1 MRLYP
6 KRRRVHPRSDRA
18 EEQAEKES
26 SGGPSGHHRE
36 SIDSQHDAV
45 RRTLSHPRIVTRGGR
60 VSISSGATEDEFGV
74 ASPVGFNATVR
85 TSTMTQHGTEL
96 VAKDSGM
103 SLDGGGID
111 YSLPPLQCGDGKDT
125 SSDDF
130 FVDFRCGASRVTE
143 VSTSAQ
149 TAYMKAYLALYW
161 TDLRV
166 ADWEVDRPLPEDLW
180 GPFCNVRNGYA
191 NEMTIDDHEF
201 VLVDRERGRLKR
213 FLIFEGRVSNNL
225 NLKEFPFDFNSIDI
239 EFGFVSHWRSKNG
252 EKYGTA
258 SGTPIYRLREVR
270 DPREGDIIGIYW
282 DGHIPEWTLHGA
294 SWKLH
299 VHKDPSEERIG
310 SAGLAAT
317 CSFVVFLNERLGAG
331 GHRVHWLMLLQD
343 MCSHNSSCRFMLD
356 ET

>member
-166 ADWEVDRPLPEDLW
+166 ADWEVR
-180 GPFCNVRNGYA
+180 VATRNAY
-191 NEMTIDDHEF
+191 T
-201 VLVDRERGRLKR
+201 
-213 FLIFEGRVSNNL
+213 
-225 NLKEFPFDFNSIDI
+225 
-239 EFGFVSHWRSKNG
+239 
-252 EKYGTA
+252 
-258 SGTPIYRLREVR
+258 TPIARMVV
-270 DPREGDIIGIYW
+270 P
-282 DGHIPEWTLHGA
+282 
-294 SWKLH
+294 WKMCAIKRA
-299 VHKDPSEERIG
+299 VY
-310 SAGLAAT
+310 LAALT
-317 CSFVVFLNERLGAG
+317 ENGSLYSVLRMMRALNRIEAFAMSRFTYFVAARIVLCALAVTSRCLTDA
-331 GHRVHWLMLLQD
+331 
-343 MCSHNSSCRFMLD
+343 C
-356 ET
+356 